1 MDKLQVADI
10 ILALRRIEAVTAGA
24 ASRAPRSALSGA
36 ATFLEQYSALTVD
49 EVENQLQL
57 SKPKPPP
64 KKPAAPLREQLVR
77 KYADQL
83 SSAGTD
89 LPVFED
95 VIARLGADKTARV
108 QEVKAIAKEYG
119 ASFTSKVR
127 IDGLNAIRQKFDERW
142 KLANRSVLK
151 AS

>member
-10 ILALRRIEAVTAGA
+10 LSALKRIEAVTPGA
-24 ASRAPRSALSGA
+24 ANRAPRSALSGA
-36 ATFLEQYSALTVD
+36 ANFLEQYSALTV
-49 EVENQLQL
+49 EALEGQLQL
-57 SKPKPPP
+57 SKPMKSP
-64 KKPAAPLREQLVR
+64 KKPAAPLREQVVR
-77 KYADQL
+77 KYAEQL

-89 LPVFED
+89 LPAFED
-95 VIARLGADKTARV
+95 VIARLGADKTARI

-119 ASFTSKVR
+119 ASSTSKAR